1 VLADATEAF
10 TRRTSHYP
18 RTPLKE
24 DRNVLSYCYSWT
36 PLVIV
41 MTVVLLALPWL
52 GLIALFVFS
61 LLLFGLLATLVW
73 TVIWVPRTVTL
84 AVHDRWRVRD
94 TANQRAATATPM
106 ALSLDTSSVRPTAP
120 VPVTA
125 SLLFADRPT
134 DRPGSMA

>member
-1 VLADATEAF
+1 M
-10 TRRTSHYP
+10 
-18 RTPLKE
+18 
-24 DRNVLSYCYSWT
+24 LSYCYSWT
-36 PLVIV
+36 PLVIL

-84 AVHDRWRVRD
+84 AVRDRWRAHHGASRPAVK
-94 TANQRAATATPM
+94 AT

-120 VPVTA
+120 VPVVA
-125 SLLFADRPT
+125 SVLFVDRPT